1 MSKDKLL
8 PISIFSLALA
18 IVIAASIIS
27 NGIKNNGELI
37 GSGMNQGLSLGLSNI
52 NTTIRDIYLNEE
64 DKKTIFNVGDA
75 SVYLG
80 ISEERL
86 MQIMNNEESKIPY
99 VKVGGDFIFSKSA
112 LDRWIQESNFKM

>member
-8 PISIFSLALA
+8 PISIFALA
-18 IVIAASIIS
+18 FSLIIAASIIS
-27 NGIKNNGELI
+27 NGIETNGRYI
-37 GSGMNQGLSLGLSNI
+37 SDGIFQGTNNI
-52 NTTIRDIYLNEE
+52 NTTIRDIEFNDEE
-64 DKKTIFNVGDA
+64 NNKNIFNEMEA

-99 VKVGGDFIFSKSA
+99 VKVGGDFIFSKNA
-112 LDRWIQESNFKM
+112 LDKWIEDSNFKM

>member
-27 NGIKNNGELI
+27 NGIENNGELI

-99 VKVGGDFIFSKSA
+99 VKVGENFIFSK
-112 LDRWIQESNFKM
+112 MH